1 MKRQIIIVGVLALA
15 FMLPLVTTAAVIV
28 NNDISVSLHDTNT
41 NQVYL
46 AAGPGYTAAN
56 SSNFFGIMGNQSS
69 NTNMSLYINT
79 IPGSG
84 NVTLTNVLEVENTT
98 TSTSPVYFY
107 LNGTLP
113 VGVTVYFS
121 STPITYNGFT
131 PSGTAILWNDGS
143 GNAHT
148 TSNVHITKRGAA
160 GYFAFVLSGTSA
172 SSSASLNF
180 QYSVG

>member
-28 NNDISVSLHDTNT
+28 NNDISVGLHDTNA

-46 AAGPGYTAAN
+46 TKGPGYTSAN
-56 SSNFFGIMGNQSS
+56 VSNFFGVTGKSS
-69 NTNMSLYINT
+69 SFTNLSLYLNT

-98 TSTSPVYFY
+98 SSTSPVYFY

-113 VGVTVYFS
+113 VGVSVYFS
-121 STPITYNGFT
+121 TTMITYNNYK
-131 PSGTAILWNDGS
+131 PSGDLILYNDGS
-143 GNAHT
+143 GNSLT
-148 TSNVHITKRGAA
+148 TSAVHLTSSGVA
-160 GYFAFVLSGTSA
+160 GYFAFVLTGTS
-172 SSSASLNF
+172 STSSANLNF